1 MKRIILF
8 FGVFLLLLLNGC
20 SWDDGNHDDGNHAE
34 PPTTVYPQIDD
45 CPCFSPD
52 GNSIAYHHYHM
63 KYILSSGSYNYDRD
77 STGIWFVDA
86 DGSNPRMF
94 LKGGDLPDWS
104 PDGEWIAFVG
114 PAKNIWKIKSNGDSL
129 TQLTSG
135 RRTFFPDWSPDGAK
149 IAYDQSIATAGH
161 PSGIWIMNADG
172 TNDHNLGLGRN
183 PDWSPDGFNLIYQ
196 GPPDSTESESQI
208 WVADT
213 SGTNPNQLS
222 KQGMSNR
229 GPTWSPDG
237 NYLAYISYRDDTP
250 NLFVIDIY
258 GENIKQL
265 TFAEGK
271 DTVLWPSWSPVS
283 DLIAYSFNKAGH
295 EIGARLYT
303 IKADGTEMTEI
314 LSPDDP
320 TRHDSEPDW
329 SPDGNIIYFL
339 SNRSRQV
346 EIWKIDYYKIVHNM
360 TAADETKYDDIGL
373 EQIANLF
380 SSGVA
385 PHHRPRVS
393 PDGKKIVFYGG
404 GQFWFWGYCFC
415 TWTNAKR
422 SQGNKGY

>member
-135 RRTFFPDWSPDGAK
+135 RRTFFPDWSPDGKK

-172 TNDHNLGLGRN
+172 SNDHWVLRGNFPEWSTDGTKIVYIVYNGIYVADSSGANQNLLFSNDRDN
-183 PDWSPDGFNLIYQ
+183 RYPVWSPDGLKIAFSSQ
-196 GPPDSTESESQI
+196 AMGKAPQI
-208 WVADT
+208 WVMDANG
-213 SGTNPNQLS
+213 SNPQQLTT
-222 KQGMSNR
+222 KG
-229 GPTWSPDG
+229 GITPAWSPCEEKIVYSQYDWRVYNPLENGTLWIMNADG
-237 NYLAYISYRDDTP
+237 TS
-250 NLFVIDIY
+250 
-258 GENIKQL
+258 KCQL
-265 TFAEGK
+265 TFG
-271 DTVLWPSWSPVS
+271 P
-283 DLIAYSFNKAGH
+283 N
-295 EIGARLYT
+295 
-303 IKADGTEMTEI
+303 
-314 LSPDDP
+314 
-320 TRHDSEPDW
+320 
-329 SPDGNIIYFL
+329 
-339 SNRSRQV
+339 
-346 EIWKIDYYKIVHNM
+346 
-360 TAADETKYDDIGL
+360 
-373 EQIANLF
+373 
-380 SSGVA
+380 
-385 PHHRPRVS
+385 
-393 PDGKKIVFYGG
+393 
-404 GQFWFWGYCFC
+404 GQ
-415 TWTNAKR
+415 
-422 SQGNKGY
+422 